1 MEDEFPLT
9 GPVVPPSLARRIVLR
24 HLPRILRAGL
34 DPDGLYG
41 RVPVML
47 ARDAGAVDAGL
58 GEAVLAWIAQG
69 PARDIH
75 DDLPEMAAGTAPRGP
90 RALLRRVLRLRSDGR
105 EERPSEVHPSE
116 ARTLVGLLDGFA
128 AAHDSVTVRE
138 IADAVLV
145 LTASPAD
152 RSAAARLAASMWRE
166 LPRIDESAAILRLL
180 DMAEEF
186 DDDDD
191 SFVSAE
197 AGRHGLLP
205 LPMPEDARAEVLRR
219 AWVEAIDA
227 AIADLRVQARALA
240 LGLSALAVGETE
252 CYYGTE
258 GIGSAALRFG
268 EAALGP
274 VERRARAAERR
285 RAELAAARKTAEMP
299 GSAAPAPADEPDA
312 GVPEGHVLVC
322 PAIGATGSGK
332 GRDVTKGYE
341 KSIAKPLPL
350 VPTPDLV
357 RVRRRLL
364 YEFPQAGGAVDFVLC
379 DLVGKPFVRLGHLLI
394 VGPPGSGKSRFVRR
408 LGEELGTGVFRVD
421 GSNDAG
427 ASFGGTERRWYS
439 AEPARPFMAV
449 NRFLQANPLVLV
461 DEVDK
466 APTRSDYGRLWDGM
480 ISFLE
485 PETAARFPDPCVQ
498 AELDLSWVSVVAT
511 ANVDWNLPAPLLD
524 RLRRIEFPHPGPEH
538 LEALLPALLAQAA
551 AERGTDPRWVQGL
564 TGEEVR
570 VLRRAWRGGSV
581 RRLRRMLDVLLRHR
595 EQAAVRH

>member
-1 MEDEFPLT
+1 
-9 GPVVPPSLARRIVLR
+9 
-24 HLPRILRAGL
+24 
-34 DPDGLYG
+34 
-41 RVPVML
+41 
-47 ARDAGAVDAGL
+47 
-58 GEAVLAWIAQG
+58 
-69 PARDIH
+69 
-75 DDLPEMAAGTAPRGP
+75 
-90 RALLRRVLRLRSDGR
+90 
-105 EERPSEVHPSE
+105 
-116 ARTLVGLLDGFA
+116 
-128 AAHDSVTVRE
+128 
-138 IADAVLV
+138 
-145 LTASPAD
+145 
-152 RSAAARLAASMWRE
+152 
-166 LPRIDESAAILRLL
+166 
-180 DMAEEF
+180 
-186 DDDDD
+186 
-191 SFVSAE
+191 
-197 AGRHGLLP
+197 
-205 LPMPEDARAEVLRR
+205 
-219 AWVEAIDA
+219 
-227 AIADLRVQARALA
+227 
-240 LGLSALAVGETE
+240 
-252 CYYGTE
+252 
-258 GIGSAALRFG
+258 
-268 EAALGP
+268 
-274 VERRARAAERR
+274 
-285 RAELAAARKTAEMP
+285 
-299 GSAAPAPADEPDA
+299 
-312 GVPEGHVLVC
+312 
-322 PAIGATGSGK
+322 
-332 GRDVTKGYE
+332 
-341 KSIAKPLPL
+341 
-350 VPTPDLV
+350 
-357 RVRRRLL
+357 
-364 YEFPQAGGAVDFVLC
+364 
-379 DLVGKPFVRLGHLLI
+379 
-394 VGPPGSGKSRFVRR
+394 